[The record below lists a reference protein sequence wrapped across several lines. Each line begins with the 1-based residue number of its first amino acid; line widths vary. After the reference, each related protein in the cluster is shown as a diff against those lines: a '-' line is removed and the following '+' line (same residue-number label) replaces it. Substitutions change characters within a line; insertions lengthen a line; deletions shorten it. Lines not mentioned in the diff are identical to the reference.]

1 MDNLQFIQRLYNG
14 KYCYSDSMTEE
25 QISLLHIASG
35 VEDIIR
41 LMVEQRR
48 IVFLTGNPGD
58 GKTFIIKALKDILDG
73 IYVETD
79 MNRLADSDIDHL
91 MDVILDCYEQNK
103 PCIIAANEFPFHKL
117 TTHFKSK
124 SERFYKELMEI
135 KRNIL
140 IYGNQTIE
148 LKRICI
154 VDLNERNLLDEDC
167 YVIKTVLDR
176 FTNMLQP

>member
-48 IVFLTGNPGD
+48 IVFSHRQPGD

-91 MDVILDCYEQNK
+91 MDVI
-103 PCIIAANEFPFHKL
+103 F
-117 TTHFKSK
+117 
-124 SERFYKELMEI
+124 
-135 KRNIL
+135 
-140 IYGNQTIE
+140 G
-148 LKRICI
+148 
-154 VDLNERNLLDEDC
+154 LL
-167 YVIKTVLDR
+167 
-176 FTNMLQP
+176 